1 MDYQDDDALYPRK
14 AYMLAQTFFIQ
25 DNQRELTLHAHKYDF
40 DMLFFDQMVDFQ
52 QAVLVAEPDALFV
65 VDLDVLSSLQ
75 KSDGNRT
82 LFLRDLFAQLPE
94 GRDYVYLQTEKQSSR
109 FLLQQML
116 VESNCQAYADK
127 PIANEKLV
135 EKLFNLFVQARQA
148 VASTVLMLGSARMF
162 DMKPLDARRI
172 RMVEHPDA
180 HTLHREAK
188 RLQPDVVII
197 DERHYRQ
204 TESIVHIL
212 KRNLEA
218 DPSMEIILL
227 IDKPDEALTRKAVA
241 DGFDTILLGKADDIL
256 TQQLVNRLSKIRLN
270 KDLISR
276 DRATGLL
283 NKVGFQQRAH
293 EVIKEAEAQGKQLGL
308 AVVDIDKFKTI
319 NDTWGHQFGDI
330 VIKRLSLTLNA
341 FMGEQDMLS
350 RFGGEEFVM
359 LIWDIAPDAMVK
371 KLDAM
376 REAFGALRFE
386 AARGDFRQFSFSG
399 GAAFTPQFMTENA
412 LFLHADA
419 MLYKAKQGGRN
430 RICA

>member
-1 MDYQDDDALYPRK
+1 MAFQDDSLYPRK
-14 AYMLAQTFFIQ
+14 AYVLAQTFFIQ
-25 DNQRELTLHAHKYDF
+25 DNQEELTLHAHKYDF
-40 DMLFFDQMVDFQ
+40 DVLFFDQMVDFQ
-52 QAVLVAEPDALFV
+52 QAVMVAEPDALFV

-75 KSDGNRT
+75 KNDGNRT
-82 LFLRDLFAQLPE
+82 LFLRDLFAQLPQ
-94 GRDYVYLQTEKQSSR
+94 GRNYVYLQTEKQSSR

-116 VESNCQAYADK
+116 VESNCLAYADK

-135 EKLFNLFVQARQA
+135 DKLFNLFVQSRQA
-148 VASTVLMLGSARMF
+148 VASTVLMLGDSTVF
-162 DMKPLDARRI
+162 DREPLNARRI
-172 RMVEHPDA
+172 NLVEHPDA
-180 HTLHREAK
+180 HTLHRRAK
-188 RLQPDVVII
+188 DLMPDVVII
-197 DERHYRQ
+197 SEKHYRQ
-204 TESIVHIL
+204 TEAILHIL

-227 IDKPDEALTRKAVA
+227 LDKPDEALVRQAVG

-256 TQQLVNRLSKIRLN
+256 SQQLVNRLTKIRLN

-293 EVIKEAEAQGKQLGL
+293 EAIKRAEAEGKQLGL
-308 AVVDIDKFKTI
+308 AIVDIDKFKTI
-319 NDTWGHQFGDI
+319 NDTWGHHFGDI

-341 FMGEQDMLS
+341 AMGEHDLLS

-359 LIWDIAPDAMVK
+359 LLWDTSPEATLKRVE
-371 KLDAM
+371 AM

-386 AARGDFRQFSFSG
+386 VTPGDFRHFSFSG
-399 GAAFTPQFMTENA
+399 GAAFTPTHTTENA

-419 MLYKAKQGGRN
+419 MLYKAKQAGRN
-430 RICA
+430 RICG